1 MPTGEYGMLNLYS
14 HEPFIGRKEEIATIH
29 NAFLDGKRVVF
40 ITGYAGVG
48 KSRLVKEYVNIYKHE
63 YYHIKTILS
72 PDMLSYG
79 EDPLR
84 RAELSFIGDTNDK
97 TLLIV
102 DGPEYISESEGKE
115 VFLQLLPSLMK
126 NSNLNLI
133 FITRRSGMEIPPH
146 LTDEIRLLSLTV
158 NLNNLS
164 DSDAFALVNNL
175 LTSFSGTT
183 NANLYYRIRDIS
195 NGNPALLTFFVH
207 AILAGKVDVLQPND
221 MRLIHQGLIFD
232 DYGNSTINGI
242 APTIEK
248 IRSHT
253 IFVVEN
259 SMKEIAKAPYK
270 MYELTP
276 RQFEEVVAELYQKCG
291 YTVEL
296 TKQTRDGGKDIYL
309 AHKNDLGSFLYLVQ
323 CKKYSKD
330 HSVGVSVLRE
340 AYGVQTSEPQ
350 KPSGSIIATTSH
362 FTKDARNF
370 IVERQLEYQM
380 YLHDFDFISQLLR
393 EKYIGR

>member
-1 MPTGEYGMLNLYS
+1 MLNLYS
-14 HEPFIGRKEEIATIH
+14 HEPFIGRKEEISTIH
-29 NAFLDGKRVVF
+29 NAFLGGKRAVF

-48 KSRLVKEYVNIYKHE
+48 KTRLVKEYVNIYKHE
-63 YYHIKTILS
+63 YQHIENIFPPNIS
-72 PDMLSYG
+72 SYG
-79 EDPLR
+79 EDYFR
-84 RAELSFIGDTNDK
+84 RAEFSFLRDTGDK

-102 DGPEYISESEGKE
+102 DGLECVREYEEKE
-115 VFLQLLPSLMK
+115 ILLQLLPSFVK

-133 FITRRSGMEIPPH
+133 FITRRSRMQILPH
-146 LTDEIRLLSLTV
+146 LTDKIRLLSLTL

-164 DSDAFALVNNL
+164 DFDAFALVNNL

-183 NANLYYRIRDIS
+183 NANLYDRIRDIS
-195 NGNPALLTFFVH
+195 NGNPALLTSFVH

-340 AYGVQTSEPQ
+340 VYGVQTSEPQ

-380 YLHDFDFISQLLR
+380 YLHDFDFISQLL
-393 EKYIGR
+393 GLV